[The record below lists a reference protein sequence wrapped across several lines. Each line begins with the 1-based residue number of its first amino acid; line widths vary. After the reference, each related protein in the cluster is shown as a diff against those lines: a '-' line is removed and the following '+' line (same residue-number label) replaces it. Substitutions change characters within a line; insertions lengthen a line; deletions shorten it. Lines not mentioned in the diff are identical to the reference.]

1 MQADATLAGFRLWGC
16 GCERFR
22 AAALVL
28 LLAVVCNTMPA
39 MAGGYVYETPFTE
52 PVRYDDV
59 LAGEFPA
66 SFPKRDLHTMVAYLQ
81 LTGRFTDEHANLF
94 RPRVRE
100 TLSRRVEY
108 RSEFWQVVGA
118 EGHEPPPGFSPHRRE
133 SIVRT
138 VERAHGGSYSYTQ
151 VQVVANCQ
159 TDAFKTAY
167 ETILDR
173 RARYGSGSVE
183 LSRWIEAQIKV
194 FAQCSGE
201 TAFDPPADP
210 AVEWLPLEQHDRH
223 YQIAASH
230 FYNAQY
236 LQAASRFRRI
246 GQTPDSP
253 WRDLG
258 RYLVARSL
266 AREAV
271 DNDNDPKRHLRLAL
285 EQYRLLAEDPDYV
298 AAFPSVRGQIGFV
311 RARLHP
317 VALRDELERGMIED
331 PAGLWAGYLGTYRYL
346 LRRPAA
352 ASGETSFRT
361 WHRLATDDE
370 GGQEVLE
377 RWREQ
382 QSLEWL
388 YLALERATDGWGATT
403 LTELLHASNAIGPDT
418 PGYLNM
424 LAHRIRILGIL
435 GDGDA
440 GLRLAEGAMNAQLTK
455 SLRNRIRTAAAGAAS
470 NWTDY
475 FRWAPLTAIS
485 LQWSDEDARRL
496 PANFNRITRDTPLF
510 SKETAELVNDHFTPT
525 MILEVLDTPDLEP
538 HLGAYLLGR
547 LAIAGW
553 TKALLADDMSTALEM
568 AQHIRTH
575 VPLLNEELRTFQ
587 EAEDKHFEAARIV
600 FDHPAFSPW
609 VRAGEG
615 RTQVRMWLPRPMPDY
630 IAGGTSG
637 NNWWCAA
644 LNPVAPGEVP
654 QHPRFS
660 RYSDREKVAI
670 RNVAF
675 VRETAATTSF
685 GPHVLRYAKEHLD
698 DPRVPRTL
706 HRLVFATRHACGW
719 RAPGSISRGAFVLL
733 HRHFPDSEWAEKT
746 PHWFDGRL

>member
-1 MQADATLAGFRLWGC
+1 M
-16 GCERFR
+16 
-22 AAALVL
+22 
-28 LLAVVCNTMPA
+28 
-39 MAGGYVYETPFTE
+39 
-52 PVRYDDV
+52 
-59 LAGEFPA
+59 
-66 SFPKRDLHTMVAYLQ
+66 
-81 LTGRFTDEHANLF
+81 
-94 RPRVRE
+94 
-100 TLSRRVEY
+100 
-108 RSEFWQVVGA
+108 
-118 EGHEPPPGFSPHRRE
+118 
-133 SIVRT
+133 
-138 VERAHGGSYSYTQ
+138 
-151 VQVVANCQ
+151 
-159 TDAFKTAY
+159 
-167 ETILDR
+167 
-173 RARYGSGSVE
+173 
-183 LSRWIEAQIKV
+183 
-194 FAQCSGE
+194 
-201 TAFDPPADP
+201 
-210 AVEWLPLEQHDRH
+210 
-223 YQIAASH
+223 
-230 FYNAQY
+230 
-236 LQAASRFRRI
+236 
-246 GQTPDSP
+246 
-253 WRDLG
+253 
-258 RYLVARSL
+258 
-266 AREAV
+266 
-271 DNDNDPKRHLRLAL
+271 
-285 EQYRLLAEDPDYV
+285 
-298 AAFPSVRGQIGFV
+298 
-311 RARLHP
+311 
-317 VALRDELERGMIED
+317 
-331 PAGLWAGYLGTYRYL
+331 
-346 LRRPAA
+346 
-352 ASGETSFRT
+352 
-361 WHRLATDDE
+361 
-370 GGQEVLE
+370 
-377 RWREQ
+377 
-382 QSLEWL
+382 EWL

-440 GLRLAEGAMNAQLTK
+440 ALRLAEGAMNAQLTK

-485 LQWSDEDARRL
+485 LQWSDDDARRL

-510 SKETAELVNDHFTPT
+510 SKEVASLVNDHFTAT

-538 HLGAYLLGR
+538 HLGSYLLGR

-553 TKALLADDMSTALEM
+553 TKAMLADDMSTALEM

-609 VRAGEG
+609 IRAGEG
-615 RTQVRMWLPRPMPDY
+615 RTQFGMRPPRPMPDY

-660 RYSDREKVAI
+660 RYSDRESAAI
-670 RNVAF
+670 RSVAQM
-675 VRETAATTSF
+675 RETAATTSF

-746 PHWFDGRL
+746 PYWHGEID